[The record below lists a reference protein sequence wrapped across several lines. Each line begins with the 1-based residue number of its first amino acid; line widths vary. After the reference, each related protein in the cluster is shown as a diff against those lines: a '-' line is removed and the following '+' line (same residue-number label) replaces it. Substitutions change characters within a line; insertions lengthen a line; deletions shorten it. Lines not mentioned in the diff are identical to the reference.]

1 MPGLLLST
9 PGTRVSLISQRIR
22 VEVPSDDDAVSTPV
36 EIREIPLHDV
46 EHIVLNESTHITIPA
61 LAECLRRNIPV
72 ILTAWNE
79 RVLGI
84 CIPPVPHNAA
94 RLAQY
99 RFVNCPATRL
109 RISSILVTAKILNS
123 RRVLQRLAA
132 NRSQASL
139 DAVLEKLESLARRCN
154 EASSL
159 EDLRGYEGA
168 AAGDYFAAYGLLY
181 PPHCPF
187 PGRSRR
193 PPLDPPN
200 AILSYAYSL
209 MAAEMECAIYS
220 AGLDP
225 SLGFFHETEDRRPSL
240 ALDLIEP
247 FRAPLADAMALDLIS
262 HRILSEDQHFE
273 RIEDGVYLNAVGR
286 KRFFVSYERRMNRE
300 FVSEQTGQRT
310 SLREEFRNQALSLR
324 RHLQD
329 EGQFKA
335 FLMN

>member
-1 MPGLLLST
+1 
-9 PGTRVSLISQRIR
+9 
-22 VEVPSDDDAVSTPV
+22 
-36 EIREIPLHDV
+36 
-46 EHIVLNESTHITIPA
+46 
-61 LAECLRRNIPV
+61 
-72 ILTAWNE
+72 
-79 RVLGI
+79 
-84 CIPPVPHNAA
+84 
-94 RLAQY
+94 
-99 RFVNCPATRL
+99 
-109 RISSILVTAKILNS
+109 
-123 RRVLQRLAA
+123 
-132 NRSQASL
+132 
-139 DAVLEKLESLARRCN
+139 
-154 EASSL
+154 
-159 EDLRGYEGA
+159 
-168 AAGDYFAAYGLLY
+168 
-181 PPHCPF
+181 
-187 PGRSRR
+187 
-193 PPLDPPN
+193 
-200 AILSYAYSL
+200 

-273 RIEDGVYLNAVGR
+273 RIEDGVYLNAAGR

-310 SLREEFRNQALSLR
+310 SLREEFRNQALGLR